1 MLELLRSCQSVVLD
15 KYLSFTIFCSLERI
29 DALITRTDLKL
40 LRYKFLRNRFYENG
54 MIYFYSCTLV
64 FSLLLKIQTILLL
77 YSKKG
82 NEKCEV
88 ECCGSEERMDWH
100 EKV

>member
-1 MLELLRSCQSVVLD
+1 VHLNSALLKEVLEE
-15 KYLSFTIFCSLERI
+15 KASLI
-29 DALITRTDLKL
+29 S
-40 LRYKFLRNRFYENG
+40 G